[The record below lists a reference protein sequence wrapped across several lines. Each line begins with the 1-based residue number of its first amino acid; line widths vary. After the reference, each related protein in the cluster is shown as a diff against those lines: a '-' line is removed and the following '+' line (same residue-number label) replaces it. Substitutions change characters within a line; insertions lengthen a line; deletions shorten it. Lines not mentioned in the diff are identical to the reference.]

1 MRISDWSSDVCSSD
15 LSFLTSPGRFPWVYP
30 STLRLEREMTFKTTK
45 LRDAITFALVA
56 GATSVAGTGI
66 AFAQDQDQDQESTAS
81 ETTTL
86 DRIEVT
92 GSRLKR
98 AEIEGAMP
106 VTIIDRATIAA
117 SGEVSVPASLRR
129 SEQRTSELQ

>member
-1 MRISDWSSDVCSSD
+1 MRFRYGSSDVCSSD
-15 LSFLTSPGRFPWVYP
+15 LGGSHGFTRAL
-30 STLRLEREMTFKTTK
+30 LRLEREMTFKTTK
-45 LRDAITFALVA
+45 RRDAITVALVA
-56 GATSVAGTGI
+56 DATSLVGTGV

-98 AEIEGAMP
+98 AEIG
-106 VTIIDRATIAA
+106 RAH
-117 SGEVSVPASLRR
+117 V
-129 SEQRTSELQ
+129 